1 MRYKDGGRAVGEATA
16 LALPWALSNTKRL
29 QGKEKAVA
37 AVPMPIQ
44 PPPPVQDTG
53 IRAMGSND
61 SILTAETLRL
71 RTRGSRESISDGSE
85 DDSECCEDHTLDDED
100 VLNLCQWLRSG
111 WKGP

>member
-53 IRAMGSND
+53 MRAMGSND

-85 DDSECCEDHTLDDED
+85 CYEEHTLDDED
-100 VLNLCQWLRSG
+100 VLNLCLWLHSG
-111 WKGP
+111 RKAR